1 MYKGKFDQKSRNSN
15 TDIQDLVAQRNAAPQ
30 KSSAPQQPRTPAR
43 DAAARPA
50 APKAAPNGRNPQ
62 QPVRQAA
69 PRPAQAQP
77 RPQGQKRPAPQSV
90 QKKGPRLGGTIFYTL
105 YFLFIFIFFLGTFIG
120 LKWLQGWL
128 TDFELS
134 QPDTKAEQVF
144 QQLFTN
150 PDWGAL
156 YDASGSQ
163 DSPYEGKDAFVAVM
177 QEKIDPTHLSYLATS
192 GGLSGKKY
200 EVRMDNKKVATFTLV
215 DKNNVGDGDLTEMVG
230 KLPDWQLDEVDVF
243 FERDE
248 VYLIEKLD
256 GHVAYVNDV
265 LLDDEQSIIQI
276 ATTKAE
282 EYLPVGTTGVSMCT
296 QQVSGLM
303 NIPTV
308 TIFDKEGKQ
317 MPVSYNEETRTFTE
331 GLESNTIS
339 DAERTVALE
348 AAKTS
353 CKWMI
358 EATRDRGEV
367 AKYFDNTS
375 DAYTNIVSNRELWVQ
390 DYSSYE
396 FLNESVKDYVRYTDS
411 LFSCR
416 VSVDLKVVPKNFEE
430 KTFNFDSSMFFRK
443 TETGKWLCY
452 AATNRDV
459 SAPVGKVRLTFMDG
473 KTQLHSDMY
482 LTDAKEIVTP
492 LSSNVP
498 EGKVFDGWYKQET
511 DENGV
516 TTMTLVFQPD
526 STGTVNVPEGFTL
539 TPMTLYARYVDAGEQ
554 TVPEASTPDAT
565 APAEG
570 G

>member
-1 MYKGKFDQKSRNSN
+1 
-15 TDIQDLVAQRNAAPQ
+15 
-30 KSSAPQQPRTPAR
+30 
-43 DAAARPA
+43 
-50 APKAAPNGRNPQ
+50 
-62 QPVRQAA
+62 
-69 PRPAQAQP
+69 
-77 RPQGQKRPAPQSV
+77 
-90 QKKGPRLGGTIFYTL
+90 
-105 YFLFIFIFFLGTFIG
+105 
-120 LKWLQGWL
+120 
-128 TDFELS
+128 
-134 QPDTKAEQVF
+134 
-144 QQLFTN
+144 
-150 PDWGAL
+150 
-156 YDASGSQ
+156 
-163 DSPYEGKDAFVAVM
+163 
-177 QEKIDPTHLSYLATS
+177 
-192 GGLSGKKY
+192 
-200 EVRMDNKKVATFTLV
+200 
-215 DKNNVGDGDLTEMVG
+215 
-230 KLPDWQLDEVDVF
+230 
-243 FERDE
+243 
-248 VYLIEKLD
+248 
-256 GHVAYVNDV
+256 
-265 LLDDEQSIIQI
+265 
-276 ATTKAE
+276 
-282 EYLPVGTTGVSMCT
+282 
-296 QQVSGLM
+296 
-303 NIPTV
+303 
-308 TIFDKEGKQ
+308 
-317 MPVSYNEETRTFTE
+317 MP
-331 GLESNTIS
+331 
-339 DAERTVALE
+339 
-348 AAKTS
+348 
-353 CKWMI
+353 
-358 EATRDRGEV
+358 
-367 AKYFDNTS
+367 
-375 DAYTNIVSNRELWVQ
+375 TNIVSNRELWVQ

>member
-1 MYKGKFDQKSRNSN
+1 MYKGKFDQKSRSSA

-30 KSSAPQQPRTPAR
+30 KSQQAPDRSGTAPRT
-43 DAAARPA
+43 
-50 APKAAPNGRNPQ
+50 G
-62 QPVRQAA
+62 A
-69 PRPAQAQP
+69 PRPQAPRQP
-77 RPQGQKRPAPQSV
+77 APARQQQARPQQAQKRPAPTP
-90 QKKGPRLGGTIFYTL
+90 KKSGPRLGGVIFYTL
-105 YFLFIFIFFLGTFIG
+105 YFLFIFVFFLGTFLGMIW
-120 LKWLQGWL
+120 LKGWL
-128 TDFELS
+128 TDFEMS
-134 QPDTKAEQVF
+134 QPETKAEQVF

-163 DSPYEGKDAFVAVM
+163 DSPYEGKEAFVSFM
-177 QEKIDPTHLSYLATS
+177 QTKIDPSRLNYLATS

-200 EVRMDNKKVATFTLV
+200 EVRMDKEKVATFTLV
-215 DKNNVGDGDLTEMVG
+215 DKNNVGGELKDMVG

-256 GHVAYVNDV
+256 GHVTYINNV
-265 LLDDEQSIIQI
+265 LLDDAESIIQI
-276 ATTKAE
+276 ATTAAE
-282 EYLPVGTTGVSMCT
+282 EYLPIGTTGVSMCT

-303 NIPTV
+303 NLPTV
-308 TIFDKEGKQ
+308 TIFDKEGNQ

-339 DAERTVALE
+339 PEEQNVALE

-358 EATRDRGEV
+358 EAIHDRGEV
-367 AKYFDNTS
+367 AKYFDNSS

-396 FLNESVKDYVRYTDS
+396 FLNESVKDYVRYSDS

-416 VSVDLKVVPKNFEE
+416 VSMDLKVVPTNFEE
-430 KTFNFDSSMFFRK
+430 KTFTFDSSMFFRK
-443 TETGKWLCY
+443 TESGKWLCY
-452 AATNRDV
+452 ETTNRDV

-473 KTQLHSDMY
+473 KTKLHSDMY
-482 LTDAKEIVTP
+482 LTDAKQIVTP
-492 LSSNVP
+492 LSSSVP

-511 DENGV
+511 DANGV

-526 STGTVNVPEGFTL
+526 STGMVKIPEGFTL

-554 TVPEASTPDAT
+554 TAAPET
-565 APAEG
+565 APETTAAVEG
-570 G
+570 A